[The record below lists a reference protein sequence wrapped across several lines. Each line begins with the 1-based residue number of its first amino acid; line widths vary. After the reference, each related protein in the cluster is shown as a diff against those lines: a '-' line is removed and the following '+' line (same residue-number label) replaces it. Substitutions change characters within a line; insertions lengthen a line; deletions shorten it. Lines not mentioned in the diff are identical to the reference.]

1 MGTARNPSWPRP
13 RPHGPADLGRRP
25 LGRAPRRSG
34 RATRFSVA
42 TGGAQGNK
50 GSFTPSVSADGRYVA
65 FASEA
70 TNLVPGD
77 TNGATD
83 IFVHDRETG
92 RTVRVSVPSRGG
104 QINGDS
110 WTPSISGDGRY
121 VAFATDA
128 DNVTPG
134 DDNGALAASPDEREG
149 IGELHH
155 ALGQLDSTNS
165 TVRDNAAR
173 LIPLLAWTEM
183 PLLKATM

>member
-1 MGTARNPSWPRP
+1 
-13 RPHGPADLGRRP
+13 
-25 LGRAPRRSG
+25 
-34 RATRFSVA
+34 
-42 TGGAQGNK
+42 
-50 GSFTPSVSADGRYVA
+50 VA

-77 TNGATD
+77 TNAATD

-121 VAFATDA
+121 VAFPTDA

-134 DDNGALAASPDEREG
+134 DNNGALAASPGNERASASSITHSARSIARTRPSG
-149 IGELHH
+149 ITLPG
-155 ALGQLDSTNS
+155 
-165 TVRDNAAR
+165 
-173 LIPLLAWTEM
+173 
-183 PLLKATM
+183 